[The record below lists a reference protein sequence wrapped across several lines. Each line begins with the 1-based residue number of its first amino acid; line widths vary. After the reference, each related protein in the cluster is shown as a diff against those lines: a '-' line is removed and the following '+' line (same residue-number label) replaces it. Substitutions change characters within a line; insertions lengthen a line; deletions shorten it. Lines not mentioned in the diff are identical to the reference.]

1 MKVFLDIQIERTPVG
16 RLICELRDDV
26 CPKTSENFRR
36 LCKGERVMMMSGF
49 GHELRTYKN
58 SVAHRIIPK
67 FMCQMGDYENNDG
80 TGGKSV
86 YGEKFADENFV
97 LKHSERGVL
106 SMANSGK
113 DTNGSQF
120 FVCLEKCPWLDG
132 KHCAFGKVVSGMD
145 VLEKIEMCG
154 SKTGKV
160 SKAVKII
167 DCGEIDEELEF
178 GVLGKTRE
186 ASEREKIA
194 IERKKF
200 EEEMEN
206 DLAAKSAM
214 RMKEEEEK
222 DNLTNK
228 NDDDFEEINLQ
239 VGPDLEKMSAK
250 QRKLYELRQKMNIG
264 RTLNHTAVL
273 DEKKREDN
281 PDDYAEQIRRKQAE
295 ALKLRREEEAKL
307 KGVDPDNNPH
317 NRFHQEKQAL
327 RYEQNVNDI
336 KISESEYEDRKNGSM
351 EFYRGADSLL
361 YGTDKASKEGIEK
374 LQKFMRERDEKR
386 RKRNVAEK
394 IKDSKGDGINDGNSK
409 FNSKLDRHYG
419 KYTKE
424 IKANLER
431 GTALPDN

>member
-186 ASEREKIA
+186 ASER
-194 IERKKF
+194 
-200 EEEMEN
+200 
-206 DLAAKSAM
+206 
-214 RMKEEEEK
+214 
-222 DNLTNK
+222 
-228 NDDDFEEINLQ
+228 
-239 VGPDLEKMSAK
+239 V
-250 QRKLYELRQKMNIG
+250 
-264 RTLNHTAVL
+264 
-273 DEKKREDN
+273 
-281 PDDYAEQIRRKQAE
+281 
-295 ALKLRREEEAKL
+295 
-307 KGVDPDNNPH
+307 
-317 NRFHQEKQAL
+317 
-327 RYEQNVNDI
+327 
-336 KISESEYEDRKNGSM
+336 
-351 EFYRGADSLL
+351 
-361 YGTDKASKEGIEK
+361 
-374 LQKFMRERDEKR
+374 
-386 RKRNVAEK
+386 
-394 IKDSKGDGINDGNSK
+394 
-409 FNSKLDRHYG
+409 
-419 KYTKE
+419 
-424 IKANLER
+424 
-431 GTALPDN
+431 